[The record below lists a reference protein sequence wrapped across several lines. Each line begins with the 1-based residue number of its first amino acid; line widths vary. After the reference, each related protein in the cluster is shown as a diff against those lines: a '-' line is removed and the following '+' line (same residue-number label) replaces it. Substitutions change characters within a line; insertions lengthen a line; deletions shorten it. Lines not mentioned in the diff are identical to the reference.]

1 MPRKEKDLL
10 VQGDKI
16 AGAWERNH
24 PKKAFSGLTLEAFR
38 QILAPCRAVREELI
52 DVSLRGKFLRQRLYN
67 VDREARPAIL
77 RVVHSVR
84 GDPDVG
90 EDSPMYSSM
99 GYVPKSKRKKRRRK
113 AKAKAARG

>member
-10 VQGDKI
+10 VQGDRI
-16 AGAWERNH
+16 ADAWERH
-24 PKKAFSGLTLEAFR
+24 YPRKIFSGLTLEAFR
-38 QILAPCRAVREELI
+38 QILAPCRAVRKELADI
-52 DVSLRGKFLRQRLYN
+52 AQRAKILRFRFRN
-67 VDREARPAIL
+67 VDREARPAIQ

-90 EDSPMYSSM
+90 EDSPMYGSM

-113 AKAKAARG
+113 TKAARR

>member
-10 VQGDKI
+10 VQGDRI

-24 PKKAFSGLTLEAFR
+24 PNKTFSGLTLAAFR
-38 QILAPCRAVREELI
+38 ELLAPCRAVRKELADI
-52 DVSLRGKFLRQRLYN
+52 ALRTKILRIRFRN
-67 VDREARPAIL
+67 VDREVRPAIL

-90 EDSPMYSSM
+90 EDSPMYGSM
-99 GYVPKSKRKKRRRK
+99 GYVPRSKRKKRRRK
-113 AKAKAARG
+113 AKAARG